1 MPIELKAETYATN
14 GKSPRGNR
22 FLGSFRQF
30 VRHDGGTK
38 LDTKPACLVDE
49 EALKQCA
56 SNEPGPKILES
67 PELADI
73 IEEIQSK

>member
-1 MPIELKAETYATN
+1 VHHSGGP
-14 GKSPRGNR
+14 SP
-22 FLGSFRQF
+22 GSI
-30 VRHDGGTK
+30 
-38 LDTKPACLVDE
+38 PASLVVDDVVE
-49 EALKQCA
+49 PSA